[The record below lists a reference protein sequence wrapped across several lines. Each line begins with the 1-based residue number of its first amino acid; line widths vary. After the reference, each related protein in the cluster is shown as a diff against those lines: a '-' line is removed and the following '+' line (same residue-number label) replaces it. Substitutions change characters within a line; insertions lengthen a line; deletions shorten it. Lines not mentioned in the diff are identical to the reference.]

1 MNEEKKRKTLDDV
14 SGIIGEKLPEADCRI
29 TRGGIAL
36 VAVSVLFTIAL
47 IASGRNFFP
56 LIGAVLCAL
65 CAVFAVIGVLKNG
78 KPPLSACVSYAFI
91 MLGLFLFFL
100 IYGAE
105 SFGKRLWWNLIFVA
119 PSVALCA
126 VLLFVKI
133 KPTAK
138 KATAA
143 VLAFVMGATAVT
155 YFLFMNLRLTPRVER
170 MYDGEKEYLDSLK
183 GKISPDAPNVLLILM
198 DDMAYADLSCYSY
211 ENAIN
216 TPNIDEIADGG
227 VYMESFYASAPVCTP
242 SRFSTLTGRYAARGY
257 LDNVVFPTTVENE
270 TFSPTHFINPY
281 QFPNNVD
288 GILGDEITIAE
299 ALGALGYDT
308 ACVGKWNLGDY
319 GEYLPMNQGFDY
331 FYGSYYVNDM
341 TPYDWVEEKDGVAT
355 TVRTHKENLDQ
366 SESTGIF
373 TDVLIDTFN
382 SSVEKGNPFFGFYA
396 TPWPHYPIF
405 SDYNG
410 NGKGDK
416 TDDSYVKCIEE
427 FDRSLGEIF
436 TYMKNT
442 PDPSGNGSVYDNTLI
457 IFTSDNGPGRE
468 GVAGSLRGRKNTT
481 FEGGM
486 KVPMLVSYPNGGVG
500 GGSYASASFV
510 TKNDDGTPRNTVN
523 TKKIVSSAMLTDLFP
538 TIIDYATDGR
548 ASMPSDRVIDGVSL
562 RALWNGETAPD
573 TRVHDVLYYM
583 KKGGVQA
590 VQAPIETDGVTV
602 DYKYFED
609 VATENS
615 AFIDQ
620 RYKNYLF
627 NLDNDP
633 AEGYNI
639 SMTYPEI
646 AAEMKEKLIAFRK
659 ELKENR
665 RGIVK

>member
-1 MNEEKKRKTLDDV
+1 METENKKKNIADL
-14 SGIIGEKLPEADCRI
+14 SLKLSKKMPEADCKLTGGRI
-29 TRGGIAL
+29 TL
-36 VAVSVLFTIAL
+36 VGLSVAFTIAL
-47 IASGRNFFP
+47 IASGRNFLP
-56 LIGAVLCAL
+56 LIGAVLC
-65 CAVFAVIGVLKNG
+65 VV
-78 KPPLSACVSYAFI
+78 YAFI
-91 MLGLFLFFL
+91 TVIDVIRKNKPSFAVCLGYSIVMFGLFLFFM
-100 IYGAE
+100 IYGVD
-105 SFGKRLWWNLIFVA
+105 SFGKRLWWNLVFVA
-119 PSVALCA
+119 PSLALCA
-126 VLLFVKI
+126 VLLFIKI
-133 KPTAK
+133 KPALK
-138 KATAA
+138 KTVALILAFAIGGTAA
-143 VLAFVMGATAVT
+143 T
-155 YFLFMNLRLTPRVER
+155 YFLFMSLRLKPMVER
-170 MYDGEKEYLDSLK
+170 MYDGEKDYLDSLN
-183 GKISPDAPNVLLILM
+183 GKKAENAPNVLLILM

-227 VYMESFYASAPVCTP
+227 IYMENFYASAPVCTP

-257 LDNVVFPTTVENE
+257 LDNVVFPTTVDNE

-341 TPYDWVEEKDGVAT
+341 TPYDWVEEKNNEVKQI
-355 TVRTHKENLDQ
+355 RTHKDNLDQ
-366 SESTGIF
+366 SESTRIF
-373 TDVLIDTFN
+373 TDVLINTFDE
-382 SSVEKGNPFFGFYA
+382 SVKKGNPFFGFYA

-416 TDDSYVKCIEE
+416 TDDSYIKCIEE
-427 FDRSLGEIF
+427 FDRSLGEVF
-436 TYMKNT
+436 AYMKNT
-442 PDPSGNGSVYDNTLI
+442 PDPSGSGSLYDNTLI

-468 GVAGSLRGRKNTT
+468 GVTGSLRGRKNTT

-486 KVPMLVSYPNGGVG
+486 KVPMLVSYPEGGVG
-500 GGSYASASFV
+500 GGAYETETFI
-510 TKNDDGTPRNTVN
+510 TKNDDGTPRTTVN

-538 TIIDYATDGR
+538 TILDYATDGK
-548 ASMPSDRVIDGVSL
+548 ADMPADRIIDGVSL
-562 RALWNGETAPD
+562 RKLWNGEAEQD

-583 KKGGVQA
+583 KKGKVQA
-590 VQAPIETDGVTV
+590 VQAPVTVDGVTA
-602 DYKYFED
+602 DYKYYDD

-639 SMTYPEI
+639 SMTYPNV
-646 AAEMKEKLIAFRK
+646 AKEMNEKLNGFRK
-659 ELKENR
+659 HLKENR
-665 RGIVK
+665 RGIIK